1 MTAQQR
7 LWRRALSTR
16 PSGRNECL
24 GRNLPNFPGL
34 DKAHCVLAVTHLA
47 VSSSVSA
54 SSTLGISCPYS
65 DFISCHSLSDKDD
78 TLSGSKYWP
87 FDPGSGIQTRSLT
100 SDVRWSMNGMKRFS
114 RQYSGGVE
122 AGVLTAS

>member
-1 MTAQQR
+1 MTAQQT
-7 LWRRALSTR
+7 LWKRA
-16 PSGRNECL
+16 NV
-24 GRNLPNFPGL
+24 PNFPGL

-47 VSSSVSA
+47 VSTAPALSA